1 MMEVYMKFS
10 KVHYETSTIL

>member
-1 MMEVYMKFS
+1 MEVYMKFS